1 MPWFLHSQLWNT
13 CPKSIVRRCFSIS
26 IVDFEQVFF
35 RAKIL
40 HLFNSESQ
48 LAASNGD
55 LPPSDTE
62 STDEPETSDR
72 LHPDVPSASEIPL
85 PGGWA
90 MGRAENGRVFF
101 IDHNSR
107 KTTWVYNCFLCF
119 SSFWCVFSVVL
130 IKVGTVT
137 QRQI

>member
-1 MPWFLHSQLWNT
+1 MW
-13 CPKSIVRRCFSIS
+13 V
-26 IVDFEQVFF
+26 
-35 RAKIL
+35 KIL
-40 HLFNSESQ
+40 HLFFNSESQ
-48 LAASNGD
+48 LAPSNGD

-107 KTTWVYNCFLCF
+107 KTTWVHKCSFSLFFFYFLF
-119 SSFWCVFSVVL
+119 S
-130 IKVGTVT
+130 K
-137 QRQI
+137 